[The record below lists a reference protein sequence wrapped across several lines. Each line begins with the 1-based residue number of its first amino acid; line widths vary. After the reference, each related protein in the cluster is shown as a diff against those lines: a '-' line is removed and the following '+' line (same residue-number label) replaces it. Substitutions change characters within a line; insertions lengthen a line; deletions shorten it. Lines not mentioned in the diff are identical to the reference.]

1 MPATHISVSD
11 AASTMRA
18 VSARALASALV
29 LGIDQCA
36 EEGRPLTQVQQVH
49 LATMSVMAYEDI
61 LDGCSTLDLD
71 IATIRSLVSDSG
83 L

>member
-36 EEGRPLTQVQQVH
+36 AEGRPLTQVQQIH
-49 LATMSVMAYEDI
+49 LATMSVMAYEEI
-61 LDGCSTLDLD
+61 LDGCLTLDLD
-71 IATIRSLVSDSG
+71 IEAVRSTIRL
-83 L
+83 